1 MEEVIGKVIYLNS
14 VIFAGVSMYAL
25 PADGVGAVAQQRA
38 AQLHR
43 VLLEERGILE
53 TYQLLHYNE

>member
-1 MEEVIGKVIYLNS
+1 
-14 VIFAGVSMYAL
+14 MYAL